1 MAIDF
6 YGDENSQIVRLVL
19 RNQST
24 IEEVQEKLP
33 QLNELIGRLDEPQLL
48 IDYIED
54 NEELN
59 PKRRA
64 GIFLFA
70 DQLNEN
76 IKKVAISCAPHLR
89 QDIASVCEVMRA
101 RNVAAQFFDDIRAA
115 DVWLRE
121 N

>member
-6 YGDENSQIVRLVL
+6 YVDENSQTVRLVL
-19 RNQST
+19 KNQST

-33 QLNELIGRLDEPQLL
+33 QLIELIRCLDEPRLL

-54 NEELN
+54 SEKLN

-76 IKKVAISCAPHLR
+76 IKKVAISCTPRLR
-89 QDIASVCEVMRA
+89 QDIASVCDVLRS
-101 RNVAAQFFDDIRAA
+101 RNVPAQFFDDTRAA